1 MLKKA
6 KIAVLRI
13 AGSTGL
19 TRLAMRS
26 TWRRNRLLILAYHG
40 TSIDDEHQW
49 DSSLYLPPATLRAR
63 LNLIRTAGCNV
74 LPLDTAVRLLYRSEL
89 PPRSVVLTFDD
100 GPHDFYTQAFPIVRS
115 FGFPVTVY
123 LTTYYAAH
131 NRPVYDVM
139 LRYLL
144 WKSRHPTLCWPEV
157 LGTEAEVPLSGS
169 ASPSVLERLQ
179 RHPGE
184 HSLTGAQKDSLL
196 CRLAELL
203 EVDYQAILRK
213 RLLHIMSLDEVR
225 ELAAQGVDF
234 QLHTHRH
241 GVSLYKAVFQREIAD
256 NRALLKTAGSLAARH
271 FCYPGGVH
279 RPQFLPWLREWD
291 IASATTCELGLASRQ
306 CDALLLPRLVDTGS
320 LTEHE
325 FVGWL
330 SGVAALLPKRPYVEG
345 PGQFLEERLGSGC
358 LVGLT

>member
-1 MLKKA
+1 M
-6 KIAVLRI
+6 

-139 LRYLL
+139 R
-144 WKSRHPTLCWPEV
+144 SE
-157 LGTEAEVPLSGS
+157 
-169 ASPSVLERLQ
+169 
-179 RHPGE
+179 E
-184 HSLTGAQKDSLL
+184 HTS
-196 CRLAELL
+196 EL
-203 EVDYQAILRK
+203 
-213 RLLHIMSLDEVR
+213 
-225 ELAAQGVDF
+225 
-234 QLHTHRH
+234 
-241 GVSLYKAVFQREIAD
+241 
-256 NRALLKTAGSLAARH
+256 
-271 FCYPGGVH
+271 
-279 RPQFLPWLREWD
+279 
-291 IASATTCELGLASRQ
+291 
-306 CDALLLPRLVDTGS
+306 
-320 LTEHE
+320 
-325 FVGWL
+325 
-330 SGVAALLPKRPYVEG
+330 
-345 PGQFLEERLGSGC
+345 
-358 LVGLT
+358 